1 MEGGYCEAV
10 KLRKVKWAEV
20 KAPANNSSYL
30 CQMKAQQTVTRQFG
44 TDGWSIKNNKKQDEW
59 KGKIPITLW

>member
-20 KAPANNSSYL
+20 KAGVNNSSYL

-44 TDGWSIKNNKKQDEW
+44 TDGWSIKNNKRQDE
-59 KGKIPITLW
+59 

>member
-20 KAPANNSSYL
+20 KAPVNNSSYL
-30 CQMKAQQTVTRQFG
+30 YQMKARQTVTRQFG
-44 TDGWSIKNNKKQDEW
+44 TDGWSIKNNKRQDE
-59 KGKIPITLW
+59 